1 MQDKVWSGQYAVG
14 SKIAHCSLLI
24 AHCLLLTNIVFAEEL
39 PQLDLQQ
46 LVDEALKNNPEL
58 ISAKYR
64 VEAFKEVPSQ
74 MGTLD
79 DPKIEIGLLKVPTSS
94 LSLSEPMKEIT
105 VMQSLPYP
113 GKLSLK
119 SEMARR
125 EAEAV
130 EEEYIDI
137 EIKLIQMVKEAYY
150 DLYFVYKSIE
160 ITEKNKMTLK
170 DFVNVAEAKYAVGKG
185 LQQDVLKAQV
195 GLSRTIDELIR
206 LEKERQSAEARIN
219 VLMNRL
225 PQSPLGKPKDIKMTA
240 FKFTIEELQSTAEEN
255 RPLLKGLKRM
265 IERYKAAY
273 NLAKLEYYPN
283 FDIGLSIGQER
294 DSMNY
299 LSGKISMNIPL
310 WYKTKQD
317 RKIAE
322 ESYNI
327 NSVTHRYNAAKNEI
341 FLKIKDI
348 MAEEEKGRKLIEL
361 FSTGIIP
368 QASQTVDS
376 AMLAYQV
383 NKVDLFNLLDN
394 QITLFN
400 YQIQYEKVLTDY
412 EKKLAELEAVVG
424 KKLFEVSSKQ

>member
-1 MQDKVWSGQYAVG
+1 MQDKVCSRQYAVG

-24 AHCLLLTNIVFAEEL
+24 AYCLLLAVSAVFAEE
-39 PQLDLQQ
+39 PPLDLQQ
-46 LVDEALKNNPEL
+46 LIDEALKNNPEL

-74 MGTLD
+74 MGALD

-206 LEKERQSAEARIN
+206 LEKERQSAEARLN

-225 PQSPLGKPKDIKMTA
+225 PQSPLGKPKDIKMTSFNFA
-240 FKFTIEELQSTAEEN
+240 IEELQSIAEEN

-283 FDIGLSIGQER
+283 FDVGVSVGQEG

-322 ESYNI
+322 ESYNV
-327 NSVTHRYNAAKNEI
+327 NSLTHRYNAAKNEI
-341 FLKIKDI
+341 FLKIKEI
-348 MAEEEKGRKLIEL
+348 IAEEEKGRKLIEL

-394 QITLFN
+394 QIILFN

-424 KKLFEVSSKQ
+424 KKLFD

>member
-1 MQDKVWSGQYAVG
+1 MKNTVNSMQYAVC
-14 SKIAHCSLLI
+14 SKRHGVWRGLLT
-24 AHCLLLTNIVFAEEL
+24 ACCLLLTTFTVSAEEL
-39 PQLDLQQ
+39 PQLDIQNLI
-46 LVDEALKNNPEL
+46 DEALKNNSDL
-58 ISAKYR
+58 TSARYK
-64 VEAFKEVPSQ
+64 ANDFKEIPSQ
-74 MGTLD
+74 MRTLE
-79 DPKIEIGLLKVPTSS
+79 DPKVEIGLLKVPMNT
-94 LSLSEPMKEIT
+94 LSLSAPMKEIT

-119 SEMARR
+119 SEIARI
-125 EAEAV
+125 EAEAA
-130 EEEYIDI
+130 EEEYKDI

-150 DLYFVYKSIE
+150 DLYFAYKSIE
-160 ITEKNKMTLK
+160 ITERNKMTLK

-240 FKFTIEELQSTAEEN
+240 FKFTIEELQSAAEEN

-265 IERYKAAY
+265 IERYRAAY

-424 KKLFEVSSKQ
+424 KKLFY

>member
-1 MQDKVWSGQYAVG
+1 MQDKVCSRQYAVA

-24 AHCLLLTNIVFAEEL
+24 AHCLLLTAVAFAENV
-39 PQLDLQQ
+39 QTLDLQQ
-46 LVDEALKNNPEL
+46 LINEALKNNPDL
-58 ISAKYR
+58 FAAISRAN
-64 VEAFKEVPSQ
+64 AFKKEGSQ
-74 MGTLD
+74 MGALE
-79 DPKIEIGLLKVPTSS
+79 DPRIEIGLLKVPMNT
-94 LSLSEPMKEIT
+94 LSLSAPMKEIT

-119 SEMARR
+119 SEMARI
-125 EAEAV
+125 EAEAA
-130 EEEYIDI
+130 EEEYKDI

-160 ITEKNKMTLK
+160 ITEKNKITLK

-225 PQSPLGKPKDIKMTA
+225 PQSPLGKPKDIKMTS
-240 FKFTIEELQSTAEEN
+240 FNFTIEELQSAAEEN

-265 IERYKAAY
+265 IERYRAAY
-273 NLAKLEYYPN
+273 NLAKLDYYPD
-283 FDIGLSIGQER
+283 FDVGLSVGQEG

-317 RKIAE
+317 RKVAE
-322 ESYNI
+322 KSNNV
-327 NSVTHRYNAAKNEI
+327 NSLTNRYNAAKNE
-341 FLKIKDI
+341 FLHI
-348 MAEEEKGRKLIEL
+348 LIPRQP
-361 FSTGIIP
+361 FYP
-368 QASQTVDS
+368 
-376 AMLAYQV
+376 
-383 NKVDLFNLLDN
+383 
-394 QITLFN
+394 
-400 YQIQYEKVLTDY
+400 VLSYTR
-412 EKKLAELEAVVG
+412 VVYSL
-424 KKLFEVSSKQ
+424 KSCL

>member
-1 MQDKVWSGQYAVG
+1 MRNPVSSMHYAVG
-14 SKIAHCSLLI
+14 SKIVYCSLLI
-24 AHCLLLTNIVFAEEL
+24 AYCLLLAVSAVFAEE
-39 PQLDLQQ
+39 PPLDLQQ
-46 LVDEALKNNPEL
+46 LIDEAIKNNPEL

-74 MGTLD
+74 MGALD

-240 FKFTIEELQSTAEEN
+240 FKFTIEELQSIAEEN

-283 FDIGLSIGQER
+283 FDVGVSVGQEG

-322 ESYNI
+322 ESYNV
-327 NSVTHRYNAAKNEI
+327 NSLTHRYNAAKNEI
-341 FLKIKDI
+341 FLKIKEI

-394 QITLFN
+394 QIILFN

-424 KKLFEVSSKQ
+424 KKLFD